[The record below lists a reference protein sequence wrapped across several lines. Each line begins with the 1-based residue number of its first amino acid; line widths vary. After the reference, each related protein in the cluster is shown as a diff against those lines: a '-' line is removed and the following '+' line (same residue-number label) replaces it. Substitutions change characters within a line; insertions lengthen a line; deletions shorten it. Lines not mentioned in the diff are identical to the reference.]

1 MTRPGRP
8 RSARSVGGTART
20 ANKTTSAKASAA
32 KMMMA
37 DYAMSFE
44 QLGRWMDKRAKS
56 LRPPQATSLAML
68 DGAITAVVA
77 GPVSMMSEVW
87 VCPMLGVDPDDFN
100 HDTET
105 FSAIA
110 ATLMRHNAIS
120 DTLATKSE
128 SFEPLHARTPDGE
141 IDARPWCMGFYAV
154 VQLRLRD
161 WSRMLAPGV
170 IEQGLMLPILFH
182 CTDAAG
188 RPVLP
193 PSLRGDNSPAFAKT
207 AWRDIP
213 LMVEAMRQFWM
224 PIRFKPGS

>member
-1 MTRPGRP
+1 MRRPE
-8 RSARSVGGTART
+8 RSRGAART
-20 ANKTTSAKASAA
+20 VRTVAQASPA
-32 KMMMA
+32 KMAMA

-44 QLGRWMDKRAKS
+44 QLGQWMAKRARS
-56 LRPPQATSLAML
+56 SRRRHPQATSLSML

-77 GPVSMMSEVW
+77 GPVSMLPEVW

-120 DTLATKSE
+120 ETLSTTPE
-128 SFEPLHARTPDGE
+128 TFEPLHARTPDGDV
-141 IDARPWCMGFYAV
+141 DARPWCMGFYAV
-154 VQLRLRD
+154 VKLRLRD

-170 IEQGLMLPILFH
+170 AEQALMLPILFH

-188 RPVLP
+188 LPVLP
-193 PSLRGDNSPAFAKT
+193 PSLRGDNTPAFAKT

-224 PIRFKPGS
+224 PIRFKRGS